1 MEGRKITL
9 FIAMFVIGAI
19 LVVGGVYEILAGK
32 DKRLRSTFV
41 VTTLVG
47 VVVAAYSAAKCY
59 GVL

>member
-1 MEGRKITL
+1 MTL

-32 DKRLRSTFV
+32 DKRLRSTFI

>member
-1 MEGRKITL
+1 MTL

-32 DKRLRSTFV
+32 DKRLRSTYFV
-41 VTTLVG
+41 TALVG